1 MTPLERLDA
10 TRWRI
15 PRHGGMR
22 VDGIV
27 YASEAMIAD
36 LRQDASLE
44 QVANVVHLRQV
55 MTHWVRQSFAET
67 LGRPAGDLGLDV
79 VYDVCHNIAKLETFA
94 APGGGTRRVVSDV
107 VDVVDRAG
115 IARKVA
121 QLRPL
126 AVVKG

>member
-1 MTPLERLDA
+1 MTRLERLDA

-36 LRQDASLE
+36 LRQ
-44 QVANVVHLRQV
+44 V
-55 MTHWVRQSFAET
+55 MTHWMRQSFAET

-94 APGGGTRRVVSDV
+94 ALGGCTRRDVSDV